1 MNLQES
7 IRNDLNKITEAEEY
21 KTALEHYIGRYN
33 RWEGSANPVAF
44 PLSQKD
50 VDHLGSQ
57 LDSHLSPENL
67 HADGEISPAK
77 ARQRLRYYKE
87 VYKDIE
93 AYCKKNQLNTPVL
106 YEL

>member
-7 IRNDLNKITEAEEY
+7 IRNDLNKLTEAEEY

-33 RWEGSANPVAF
+33 SWEGSANPVAF

-50 VDHLGSQ
+50 VDRLGSQ

-67 HADGEISPAK
+67 GILPAK
-77 ARQRLRYYKE
+77 ARQRRRYYKE